1 MTKKDCISIVVP
13 CYNEQ
18 EALPLFYDETLKVLA
33 KMDVDY
39 EILLV
44 NDGSKDD
51 TLKIMKDLANKN
63 EKVIYVSFSRNF
75 GKEAA
80 MYAGIKN
87 AKGNYVVYMD
97 ADMQELNLENM
108 IVSQQEELIEK
119 VNHLF
124 EVSLRE
130 CSIK

>member
-44 NDGSKDD
+44 NDGSK
-51 TLKIMKDLANKN
+51 
-63 EKVIYVSFSRNF
+63 
-75 GKEAA
+75 
-80 MYAGIKN
+80 
-87 AKGNYVVYMD
+87 
-97 ADMQELNLENM
+97 M
-108 IVSQQEELIEK
+108 IP
-119 VNHLF
+119 
-124 EVSLRE
+124 
-130 CSIK
+130 